1 MFNAQILETAGFTET
16 EIDLVFKALKRKQK
30 FGLQSLSAPL
40 RRLYLKAQGAEAK
53 VAKMQAK
60 NNVARTGRQPVE
72 TKLHYRWTVAE
83 TDFCAPFA
91 DTVTGEIP
99 AMQII
104 GEEKTR
110 ALEIYQPVLDQVD
123 TSKRRQFTQPINDLM
138 DLAASVGRLA
148 SFDWDGY
155 RDALHAVFPDCWK
168 DSWYTPEKADPVFPV
183 LEGEDAV
190 VFRAEARSV
199 MEKLTREVYPSV
211 VVQG

>member
-1 MFNAQILETAGFTET
+1 M
-16 EIDLVFKALKRKQK
+16 
-30 FGLQSLSAPL
+30 
-40 RRLYLKAQGAEAK
+40 
-53 VAKMQAK
+53 
-60 NNVARTGRQPVE
+60 
-72 TKLHYRWTVAE
+72 
-83 TDFCAPFA
+83 
-91 DTVTGEIP
+91 VTGET
-99 AMQII
+99 AALQII

-110 ALEIYQPVLDQVD
+110 ALEIYQPVLDQID
-123 TSKRRQFTQPINDLM
+123 TSKRGQFNQPINDLM

-155 RDALHAVFPDCWK
+155 REALRAEFPDCWNN
-168 DSWYTPEKADPVFPV
+168 SWYTPEKADPVFPV